1 MTACWFWRVIGS
13 LVIVTNSAGAQ
24 ERTQIAFPSKTPLG
38 LVGNG
43 ASIVKVRPSGFD
55 FFEGGNAVGRFR
67 LIVDGEP
74 YELQADDAS
83 SSFFPGGV
91 SYRLTVRGVEVEVLH
106 GASGAIPYAAG
117 VHVRNAKGRVELQ
130 IESKGEPAVAPGGR
144 VRIPLQHRE
153 GFAVLSTAGFK
164 RPGSWETLR
173 ALFEAPYR
181 EGFRIETPNV
191 KLDRAVPFNRF
202 LIDLG
207 FNGYLHV
214 CELFRWRDVW
224 SRDLGSG
231 LAPGAM
237 VDGQFAAAR
246 TTIDYDL
253 HRHAIANPRG
263 LKVTED
269 ASQGGSAEGVA
280 WLTRAVWRY
289 YLLMGDREFLTN
301 AATTLRPWVNA
312 WIDRDADERGLLI
325 DVTEWMDHSRFLLFP
340 DGARALYS
348 NVLFADLL
356 RRFATIERTL
366 GDPAAAQRLDH
377 VQLRFVRGINAHLW
391 NEAAGEYNNLSL
403 GGEADERSSSEGNM
417 LAVLSGV
424 APQDRVQRVLA
435 TVRQTNWR
443 TAGSV
448 TITPPMTHV
457 DAHNDQNV
465 KVWPWWNAV
474 EARARFLN
482 GDIEGG
488 IHLLEGFSNT
498 LEDPEYPGLVEELM
512 TPDGVSE
519 GGHAF
524 VSAAGAY
531 QDAIFEGLLG
541 IEIIEAGCARIR
553 VSPNVPADWKS
564 WHATVP
570 LPQGRLLLVQTDGRL
585 RISVTDPRVK
595 VIEAPATAMVSG
607 AQHAPLSKREY
618 PVLGDSSPP
627 TPLVPPAL
635 KRRAAVT
642 FVEDGMPTRT
652 LVGLPRRHVTADE
665 LLTLDPGTAGALIV
679 AGNALPRKTRSGRD
693 LQDALGRFLDRGGAI
708 VFYGATMRDRETMGE
723 HGGVVD
729 WYEYRPKI
737 SYQPIGEWKFR
748 ASPDGGDVEHAQEYG
763 LKQGWHAVNQSDSGW
778 TALKVPQVW
787 KDHPSAQYTG
797 WEWFKTHLYLPAEAK
812 GQPLVLTLGRVNS
825 RDWTY
830 LNGVLAGSDRG
841 ARAFRSY
848 WIRPGDDA
856 YAALNFGGD
865 NVIAIQVIYAG
876 AGGGLYAD
884 VPTIGFESGERAW
897 TPLDANTGASR
908 EYPERHGVVSW
919 GPGSFFDSW
928 ETSRGAFGFTIEG
941 EGVEFVGPVEGIAPL
956 QVVTR
961 EAFTD
966 FAISKPWLFQP
977 LAWTRT
983 HRKLLYPDHGEHYPI
998 VARIVNTKTGG
1009 EFILIP
1015 ESVAQS
1021 PAGLEV
1027 LKRIQ
1032 IDITSDSAGKRP

>member
-1 MTACWFWRVIGS
+1 V
-13 LVIVTNSAGAQ
+13 
-24 ERTQIAFPSKTPLG
+24 
-38 LVGNG
+38 
-43 ASIVKVRPSGFD
+43 
-55 FFEGGNAVGRFR
+55 
-67 LIVDGEP
+67 
-74 YELQADDAS
+74 
-83 SSFFPGGV
+83 
-91 SYRLTVRGVEVEVLH
+91 
-106 GASGAIPYAAG
+106 
-117 VHVRNAKGRVELQ
+117 
-130 IESKGEPAVAPGGR
+130 
-144 VRIPLQHRE
+144 
-153 GFAVLSTAGFK
+153 
-164 RPGSWETLR
+164 
-173 ALFEAPYR
+173 
-181 EGFRIETPNV
+181 
-191 KLDRAVPFNRF
+191 
-202 LIDLG
+202 
-207 FNGYLHV
+207 
-214 CELFRWRDVW
+214 
-224 SRDLGSG
+224 
-231 LAPGAM
+231 
-237 VDGQFAAAR
+237 
-246 TTIDYDL
+246 
-253 HRHAIANPRG
+253 
-263 LKVTED
+263 
-269 ASQGGSAEGVA
+269 
-280 WLTRAVWRY
+280 
-289 YLLMGDREFLTN
+289 
-301 AATTLRPWVNA
+301 RPWVTA
-312 WIDRDADERGLLI
+312 WIDRDADDRGLLI
-325 DVTEWMDHSRFLLFP
+325 DVTEWMDHSRFLLLP
-340 DGARALYS
+340 DGARVLYS

-366 GDPAAAQRLDH
+366 GDPAAAQRLDQVH
-377 VQLRFVRGINAHLW
+377 LQFVRGINAHLW

-403 GGEADERSSSEGNM
+403 WGQADARSSSEGNM
-417 LAVLSGV
+417 LAVLGGV
-424 APQDRVQRVLA
+424 APQDRLQRVLA

-457 DAHNDQNV
+457 DAHNDQNF

-553 VSPNVPADWKS
+553 VSPNIPADWKT

-585 RISVTDPRVK
+585 QISVTDPRVK

-618 PVLGDSSPP
+618 PVLQDSSPP
-627 TPLVPPAL
+627 TPLVPPAPR
-635 KRRAAVT
+635 RRAAVT
-642 FVEDGMPTRT
+642 FVEDGMPTPT
-652 LVGLPRRHVTADE
+652 LVGLPRRHVAADE

-679 AGNALPRKTRSGRD
+679 PGNALPRKTRSGLD

-708 VFYGATMRDRETMGE
+708 VFYGATMRNRETMGE

-797 WEWFKTHLYLPAEAK
+797 WKWFRTHLYLPAEAK
-812 GQPLVLTLGRVNS
+812 GQALILTLGRVNS

-830 LNGVLAGSDRG
+830 VNGVLAGSDHG
-841 ARAFRSY
+841 DKAFRSY

-856 YAALNFGGD
+856 YAALKFGGD

-884 VPTIGFESGERAW
+884 VPTIGFESRERAW
-897 TPLDANTGASR
+897 TPLDAKTGESR

-919 GPGSFFDSW
+919 GPGSFFNSW

-941 EGVEFVGPVEGIAPL
+941 EGVEFVGPVARITPL
-956 QVVTR
+956 QVATR

-983 HRKLLYPDHGEHYPI
+983 HRKLLYPDHGERYPI
-998 VARIVNTKTGG
+998 AARIVNTKTGG
-1009 EFILIP
+1009 EFVLIP
-1015 ESVAQS
+1015 ESIAQS

-1032 IDITSDSAGKRP
+1032 IDVTSDSAGMRP